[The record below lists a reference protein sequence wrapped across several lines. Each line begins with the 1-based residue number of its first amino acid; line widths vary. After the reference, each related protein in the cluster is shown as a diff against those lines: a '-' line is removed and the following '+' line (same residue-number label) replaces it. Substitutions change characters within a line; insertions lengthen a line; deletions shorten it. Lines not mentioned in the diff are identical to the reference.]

1 MSLTLTELH
10 GSFSVFDLIHRD
22 DADELVVQLD
32 KQPYLIR
39 IRNEVSFFFMNVLEL
54 ASIYYLHYV
63 PNYYA
68 NHVFQDISKNILA
81 KQIKLLQQLRFTMIS
96 LW

>member
-22 DADELVVQLD
+22 NADELVVQLD

-39 IRNEVSFFFMNVLEL
+39 IRNEVSFFYERIRT
-54 ASIYYLHYV
+54 S
-63 PNYYA
+63 
-68 NHVFQDISKNILA
+68 
-81 KQIKLLQQLRFTMIS
+81 
-96 LW
+96 